1 MIIADQLRPIRTA
14 VLAGR
19 FAEALDAI
27 ATLPMEVRTS
37 ADALLFR
44 SMALW
49 RTGDYLESA
58 ALAREASRAF
68 AAVGDSDGVMR
79 SENVAAAADFAL
91 GNLGDARLG
100 FVRALNLADTLR
112 DHLLIARCANNLGNV
127 AYYLKDYPRALS
139 SYRLAEA
146 NFENAHWSKG
156 LAEVWLNR
164 SIVLREMQELHE
176 SMGAGDR
183 AVDHADADDD
193 KRLLG
198 QALATRGETR
208 AHLGDHQAAAIEAHR
223 AHELA
228 VAEGNPLDAGDALR
242 VRSVVE
248 RLRGES
254 AQAVRFGEE
263 AAGIVRP
270 LGHSWTIAEVER
282 DLGEAYAAA
291 HQRTKA
297 IKGFETALAGME
309 RMGATARIEE
319 LRDRITQLS

>member
-1 MIIADQLRPIRTA
+1 MIVADQLRPIRTA

-27 ATLPMEVRTS
+27 ADLPTEVRAS
-37 ADALLFR
+37 SDALLFR

-58 ALAREASRAF
+58 ALGREASRTF
-68 AAVGDSDGVMR
+68 GAVGDSDGMMR

-100 FVRALNLADTLR
+100 FVRALGLADTLR
-112 DHLLIARCANNLGNV
+112 DHLLVARCANNIGNV

-146 NFENAHWSKG
+146 NFERANWPKG
-156 LAEVWLNR
+156 FAEVWLNR
-164 SIVLREMQELHE
+164 SIVLREMHELNDSIE
-176 SMGAGDR
+176 AGNN
-183 AVDHADADDD
+183 AVDHASAADD

-208 AHLGDHQAAAIEAHR
+208 AHLGDHETAAIEAHR

-254 AQAVRFGEE
+254 SQAVRFGEE
-263 AAGIVRP
+263 ADGIIQP
-270 LGHSWTIAEVER
+270 LGHTWTIAEVGR

-291 HQRTKA
+291 NQRSKA
-297 IKGFETALAGME
+297 IDRLESALAGLE
-309 RMGATARIEE
+309 RLGATARVEE
-319 LRDRITQLS
+319 LRERITQLS

>member
-1 MIIADQLRPIRTA
+1 MIIADRLRPIRTA
-14 VLAGR
+14 IIAGR
-19 FAEALDAI
+19 FAEVLDAI
-27 ATLPMEVRTS
+27 ADLPIAVRTS

-58 ALAREASRAF
+58 ALAREASRTF
-68 AAVGDSDGVMR
+68 AAVGDSDGIMR
-79 SENVAAAADFAL
+79 SANVAGAADFAL
-91 GNLGDARLG
+91 GNLGDARQG
-100 FVRALNLADTLR
+100 FVRALDLADTLR
-112 DHLLIARCANNLGNV
+112 DTLLIARCANNLGNV
-127 AYYLKDYPRALS
+127 AYYLGDYPRALS
-139 SYRLAEA
+139 WYRLAEA
-146 NFENAHWSKG
+146 NFERASWPKG
-156 LAEVWLNR
+156 FAEVWLNR

-176 SMGAGDR
+176 SIEAGNS

-228 VAEGNPLDAGDALR
+228 IAEGNPVDAGDALR

-254 AQAVRFGEE
+254 SQAIRFGEE
-263 AAGIVRP
+263 ALAIVQP
-270 LGHSWTIAEVER
+270 LGHTWTIAEVER

-291 HQRTKA
+291 NQRTKA
-297 IKGFETALAGME
+297 IDRFESALAGMQ
-309 RMGATARIEE
+309 RLGASARVEA
-319 LRDRITQLS
+319 LRDRIALLS